1 MQSIAIQHSIPG
13 RIRLKIP
20 SIRHN
25 ASQAEDCIRH
35 FQNQDGVLT
44 AHSNIKAASLIVRY
58 DPKAVSAQD
67 ILDDLSKKSSVA
79 LPVPRQNQGSF
90 RTIQQTKNADSAPS
104 VRSAFVRFLGLSLLT
119 GIVFVRETILKRP
132 MAQVLF
138 SPLGL
143 TVSLAAVPM
152 LTRGVRSLRQKKIR
166 LESFLGG
173 SILAAVVAGESV
185 AALEILW
192 ISSGG
197 DLLQAWVNAR
207 SRRAIRDILKITA
220 KDTYILQNDVEVS
233 IPVEQVQAGDIVVLH
248 TGEKVAVDGEV
259 IKGQAMVDEAPITG
273 RAEPAAKSP
282 DDTVFAGTFVQQG
295 VIHVQAREVG
305 DRTYLA
311 RILRMVEESLDKKAP
326 VEGVADRLAQKLI
339 KVGFAVTAG
348 TLILTRSPWRTFS
361 VMLVMA
367 CPCSTV
373 LAASTAV
380 SAALN
385 AAARRH
391 ILIKGGRYLEEAG
404 QAEVICFD
412 KTGTLTS
419 KEPELCELHTFNG
432 ISEERLLQLAY
443 STEMHN
449 SHPLAQAISRT
460 AQKQRIE
467 PIQHEV
473 CDYMPGMGVR
483 ATIQGQEILVGNFKL
498 MERFEV
504 QSDQVHAYLDQVKQQ
519 GKTLV
524 FIARDGVLLGVASF
538 ASRERPDAAAAL
550 DSLRRD
556 GMHTSVLVTGD
567 SKYAAQDMARRL
579 KFDQCHFS
587 ILPGDKAEVVRE
599 LRSKG
604 HKVFMVGDGI
614 NDALALAE
622 ADIGVALGAE
632 GAEVAI
638 EAADIALVQDDLHA
652 ILYVRTLSHQTLAVI
667 HQNFWIAT
675 GTNIAGVA
683 LGALG
688 LLSPVMAG
696 LVHITHT
703 LGILANSSRLLA
715 FQPPALEGRKESE
728 PACRRGE

>member
-1 MQSIAIQHSIPG
+1 
-13 RIRLKIP
+13 
-20 SIRHN
+20 
-25 ASQAEDCIRH
+25 
-35 FQNQDGVLT
+35 LT

-58 DPKAVSAQD
+58 DPKAVRAQD
-67 ILDDLSKKSSVA
+67 ILDDLSSRFSAPLSA
-79 LPVPRQNQGSF
+79 LAQGQGSS
-90 RTIQQTKNADSAPS
+90 RTIQQTKSVNNAPS

-119 GIVFVRETILKRP
+119 GIVFIREAILKRP
-132 MAQVLF
+132 MAQNSF

-143 TVSLAAVPM
+143 AVSLAALPM
-152 LTRGVRSLRQKKIR
+152 LRRGLLSLKQKKVR

-173 SILAAVVAGESV
+173 SILAAVAAGESV

-207 SRRAIRDILKITA
+207 SRRAIRDILEITA
-220 KDTYILQNDVEVS
+220 KDTYILADGVEVCV
-233 IPVEQVQAGDIVVLH
+233 PVDQIQPGDIVVLH
-248 TGEKVAVDGEV
+248 TGEKIAVDGEV
-259 IKGQAMVDEAPITG
+259 VQGQAMVDEAPITG
-273 RAEPAAKSP
+273 RAEPATKSL

-311 RILRMVEESLDKKAP
+311 RILRMVEDSLENRAP

-432 ISEERLLQLAY
+432 ITEERLLQLAY

-460 AQKQRIE
+460 AQKQSIE

-483 ATIQGQEILVGNFKL
+483 AKIQGQEILVGNFKL

-504 QSDQVHAYLDQVKQQ
+504 RSDQVHAYLDQVKQQ

-524 FIARDGVLLGVASF
+524 FIARDSKLLGVAGF
-538 ASRERPDAAAAL
+538 ASRERPDAAAVL
-550 DSLRRD
+550 DTLRQD

-567 SKYAAQDMARRL
+567 AKYAAQDMASRL
-579 KFDQCHFS
+579 GFDHCHFS
-587 ILPGDKAEVVRE
+587 ILPGNKAEVVSE
-599 LRSKG
+599 LRSRG

-638 EAADIALVQDDLHA
+638 EAADIALIQDDLQG
-652 ILYVRTLSHQTLAVI
+652 ILYVRKLSHQTLAVV

-675 GTNIAGVA
+675 GTNIAGVV

-715 FQPPALEGRKESE
+715 FKPSALVESKESIVE
-728 PACRRGE
+728 LDN